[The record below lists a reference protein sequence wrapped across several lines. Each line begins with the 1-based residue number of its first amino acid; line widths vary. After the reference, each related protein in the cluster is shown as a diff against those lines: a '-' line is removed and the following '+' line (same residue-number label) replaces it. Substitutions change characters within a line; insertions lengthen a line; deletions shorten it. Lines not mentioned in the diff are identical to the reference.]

1 MLIESR
7 SWGYGKPGRRSRSG
21 CRSRPGAKAGTT
33 TSGAGGQHWRGEPG
47 FRHRGELC
55 LVPIKLPPIDV
66 PMVILEQDLPVFKGS
81 AVAVALAGA
90 AIDDLD
96 PLLAW
101 LLSAFGVV
109 RLDHATRP
117 ATRALSRALPRRR
130 AL

>member
-21 CRSRPGAKAGTT
+21 WRSRPGAKAGTT

-47 FRHRGELC
+47 LRHRGELC

-66 PMVILEQDLPVFKGS
+66 ALVVILEQDLPVFKGS

-96 PLLAW
+96 PLLAF
-101 LLSAFGVV
+101 AVGVV
-109 RLDHATRP
+109 G
-117 ATRALSRALPRRR
+117 
-130 AL
+130 